1 MGHGLQ
7 TDNPTIAAA
16 FRAALDHQ
24 LLALVILGV
33 LLAVA
38 WNVARTV
45 HYRRAVAAGTL
56 DATVPDPWSYPEPA
70 ARRLLRISFGLLWV
84 FDGLLQIQG
93 SMPLG
98 LPGSVLTPAGS
109 SSPGWVQHLVNVG
122 TTIWTDHPVS
132 AAAATVWIQVGIGV
146 FLLVAPRG
154 YWSRSA
160 GAVSAGWGLV
170 VWVFGEAFG
179 GVFSHGSSWMFGLPG
194 AVLFYAVA
202 GVLVTLPDRS
212 WETPRLGKGLLR
224 ATGLFF
230 VGMGILQA
238 WPGRGFWSGQPH
250 ASAPPGTLTSMVQ
263 QMSQVSQP
271 SVFSSWVRSFGAFQA
286 GHGWLV
292 NFLVVVVL
300 VGVGACFLSGNLRL
314 IRIGVAVGAVLCLAD
329 WVLVEDLGFFGG
341 VGTDPNSMIPMVL
354 VFTGGYVAMAHLPV
368 RAQAGHAVPA
378 GAAEGAPVEGATAA
392 GPEAEGAGAQG
403 VPTPAGWLDR
413 ITPSYLLRSLLA
425 VGAVGILLVGA
436 GPMAMAATNPNA
448 DPILT
453 EAANGSPNI
462 VDVPA
467 SPFTLTD
474 QHGRQVSL
482 ASLAGRTVVL
492 TFLDPVCTSD
502 CPLIAQELRL
512 TDRML
517 GSTAARVEL
526 VAVVNNPLDNTTAFT
541 SAFDRQE
548 GLDQLPNW
556 KYLTGSL
563 DQLHSVWDDYGV
575 QTQVSPAGGM
585 IAHSD
590 ILYII
595 DRSGHTREIIDSDPG
610 AGTSAG
616 KSSFAS
622 LLSGQVQHIAQA

>member
-1 MGHGLQ
+1 MPGMGHGLQ

-24 LLALVILGV
+24 LLVLVILGV

-56 DATVPDPWSYPEPA
+56 DATVPAPRSCPEPP

-98 LPGSVLTPAGS
+98 LPGSVLTPAAS
-109 SSPGWVQHLVNVG
+109 SSPGWVHHLVNVG
-122 TTIWTDHPVS
+122 TTIWTNHPVS
-132 AAAATVWIQVGIGV
+132 AAAATVWIQVGVGV

-160 GAVSAGWGLV
+160 GGVSAGWGLV

-179 GVFSHGSSWMFGLPG
+179 GLFGHGSSWMFGLPG
-194 AVLFYAVA
+194 AVLFYTVA
-202 GVLVTLPDRS
+202 GVLVALPDRS

-230 VGMGILQA
+230 VAMGILQA
-238 WPGRGFWSGQPH
+238 WPGRGFWSGQAH
-250 ASAPPGTLTSMVQ
+250 ASATPGTLTSMVQ

-271 SVFSSWVRSFGAFQA
+271 SVFSSWVRSFGTFEA

-292 NFLVVVVL
+292 NFVVVVLL
-300 VGVGACFLSGNLRL
+300 VGVGACFLTGNLRL
-314 IRIGVAVGAVLCLAD
+314 IRIGVVVGAALCLAD

-341 VGTDPNSMIPMVL
+341 VGTDPNSMIPMAL
-354 VFTGGYVAMAHLPV
+354 VFTGGYVAMARLPV
-368 RAQAGHAVPA
+368 RVEAGQPVPA
-378 GAAEGAPVEGATAA
+378 GAPETPSAGAEGEGAPA
-392 GPEAEGAGAQG
+392 GG
-403 VPTPAGWLDR
+403 VSAPAGWLDR
-413 ITPSYLLRSLLA
+413 LAPSYLLRSVLA
-425 VGAVGILLVGA
+425 VGAVGILLVGV
-436 GPMAMAATNPNA
+436 GPMAVAATNPNA
-448 DPILT
+448 DSILT
-453 EAANGSPNI
+453 EAANGTPSL

-474 QHGRQVSL
+474 QHGHQVSL
-482 ASLAGRTVVL
+482 ASLAGHTVVL
-492 TFLDPVCTSD
+492 TFLDPVCVSD

-512 TDRML
+512 TDQML
-517 GSTAARVEL
+517 GSTAGRVDL
-526 VAVVNNPLDNTTAFT
+526 VAVVNNPLYNTVAFT
-541 SAFDRQE
+541 NAFDRQE
-548 GLDQLPNW
+548 GLDQLSNW
-556 KYLTGSL
+556 TFLTGSV
-563 DQLHSVWDDYGV
+563 DQLHKVWDDYGV
-575 QTQVSPAGGM
+575 QTQVAPAGAM

-595 DRSGHTREIIDSDPG
+595 NRSGHTREIIDSDPG
-610 AGTSAG
+610 AGTAAG
-616 KSSFAS
+616 KSSFSS
-622 LLSGQVQHIAQA
+622 LLSSQVQHVAQT

>member
-1 MGHGLQ
+1 MPGMGHGLQ

-24 LLALVILGV
+24 LLVLVILGV

-56 DATVPDPWSYPEPA
+56 DATVPDPWAYPEPP

-98 LPGSVLTPAGS
+98 LPGSVLKPAAA
-109 SSPGWVQHLVNVG
+109 SSPAWVQHLVNVG
-122 TTIWTDHPVS
+122 TTIWNDHPVS

-160 GAVSAGWGLV
+160 GGVSAGWGLV

-179 GVFSHGSSWMFGLPG
+179 GIFGHGGSWMFGLPG
-194 AVLFYAVA
+194 AVLFYVVA
-202 GVLVTLPDRS
+202 GVLVALPDTS

-224 ATGLFF
+224 AMGLFF

-238 WPGRGFWSGQPH
+238 WPGRGFWSGQGY
-250 ASAPPGTLTSMVQ
+250 ASATPGTLTSMVR

-271 SVFSSWVRSFGAFQA
+271 SVFSSWVRAFGTFQA

-292 NFLVVVVL
+292 NFGVVVLL

-341 VGTDPNSMIPMVL
+341 VGTDPNSMIPMAL
-354 VFTGGYVAMAHLPV
+354 VFTGGYVASARLPV
-368 RAQAGHAVPA
+368 RAEAGHAVPA
-378 GAAEGAPVEGATAA
+378 GAGEAPVVGAVTVGAVEAPEGAVA
-392 GPEAEGAGAQG
+392 
-403 VPTPAGWLDR
+403 PTGWLDR
-413 ITPSYLLRSLLA
+413 LTPSYLLRSLLA
-425 VGAVGILLVGA
+425 VGAVGILLVGV
-436 GPMAMAATNPNA
+436 GPMAVAATNPNA
-448 DPILT
+448 DPIVT
-453 EAANGSPNI
+453 EAANGSPNL

-467 SPFTLTD
+467 APFTLTD
-474 QHGRQVSL
+474 EHGRTVSL
-482 ASLAGRTVVL
+482 SSLAGHTLVL

-502 CPLIAQELRL
+502 CPLIAQELRQ
-512 TDRML
+512 TDQML
-517 GSTAARVEL
+517 GSSAGPVEL
-526 VAVVNNPLDNTTAFT
+526 VAVVNNPLYNSTAET
-541 SAFDRQE
+541 AAFDKQE
-548 GLDQLPNW
+548 GLDLLANW
-556 KYLTGSL
+556 TYLTGSL
-563 DQLHSVWDDYGV
+563 GQLHKVWNDYGV
-575 QTQVSPAGGM
+575 QTQVTPAGAM

-590 ILYII
+590 IVYII
-595 DRSGHTREIIDSDPG
+595 DRSGHTREILNSDPG
-610 AGTSAG
+610 NGSAAG
-616 KSSFAS
+616 KSSFSA
-622 LLSGQVQHIAQA
+622 LLAGQVQHVAHS